1 VVGNFRSALAQ
12 VKSAMTRTP
21 LPVES
26 LAALAF
32 VVAPTVGPSQLLERG
47 LSGGLVTDTS
57 FYRNKH
63 YHTAADTADRL
74 DYKRMADVVRGVH
87 AAVVELAK

>member
-1 VVGNFRSALAQ
+1 
-12 VKSAMTRTP
+12 M
-21 LPVES
+21 
-26 LAALAF
+26 
-32 VVAPTVGPSQLLERG
+32 
-47 LSGGLVTDTS
+47 VTDTS

-63 YHTAADTADRL
+63 YHTATDTADRL